1 MALLFSAVK
10 VTAGDDETELL
21 VGGIPREYDDLE
33 GWTIFDNFV
42 EELDEET
49 EVGVHAEAYLYG
61 EGETYRATP
70 EEIAYFMQRI
80 EMQEDFLSDRCD
92 NIEDV
97 DFTFSWSPEELFGLE
112 MH

>member
-1 MALLFSAVK
+1 MKYHLIL
-10 VTAGDDETELL
+10 
-21 VGGIPREYDDLE
+21 DLE
-33 GWTIFDNFV
+33 NESDIQ
-42 EELDEET
+42 
-49 EVGVHAEAYLYG
+49 VHAEAYIYG
-61 EGETYRATP
+61 EGDTVRATP

-97 DFTFSWSPEELFGLE
+97 DFTFSWSPDELFGME